1 MHTAATFGVA
11 VLQLDE
17 PRLVQPVRGPPP
29 ARAGDSAQVVMRQAR
44 DHTQISGSIHEIVVS
59 RLFSAGLALET
70 TLGLMGEHP
79 LAGRIQRAI
88 DELDLAIRDY
98 RTALFD
104 HHPPDPLSDGQPG

>member
-1 MHTAATFGVA
+1 MYTAATFGVA

-17 PRLVQPVRGPPP
+17 PRVLPVRGPPTTIL
-29 ARAGDSAQVVMRQAR
+29 RQAQ
-44 DHTQISGSIHEIVVS
+44 DHLHLAGGIHEIVVA

-70 TLGLMGEHP
+70 VLGLMGEHP
-79 LAGRIQRAI
+79 VAGRIQGAI

-104 HHPPDPLSDGQPG
+104 RHQP

>member
-11 VLQLDE
+11 ALRLDE
-17 PRLVQPVRGPPP
+17 PRVLPVRGPPTTILHE
-29 ARAGDSAQVVMRQAR
+29 AQDHLHLAG
-44 DHTQISGSIHEIVVS
+44 GIHEIVVA
-59 RLFSAGLALET
+59 RLFSAGLALQM

-79 LAGRIQRAI
+79 VAERIQAAI

-104 HHPPDPLSDGQPG
+104 HSQPSSNASS